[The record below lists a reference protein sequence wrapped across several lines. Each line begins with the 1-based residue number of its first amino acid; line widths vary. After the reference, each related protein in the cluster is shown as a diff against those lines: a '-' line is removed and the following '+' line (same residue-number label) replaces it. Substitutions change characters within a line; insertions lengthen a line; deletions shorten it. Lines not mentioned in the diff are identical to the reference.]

1 LSKDTGVELNFDQG
15 IARVPKLIA
24 VLGLAGT
31 GVAGWM
37 GGLAYALAFLV
48 GAGAA
53 YFNFR
58 LIERAVDRLGRLAG
72 AAAKAPRASG
82 AIMFI
87 QFAVFA
93 IGAFVIL
100 RLSGF
105 NVAVALC
112 GFLVC
117 PAAVLIEIFYEL
129 LTYEHS

>member
-1 LSKDTGVELNFDQG
+1 MELDFDEG
-15 IARVPKLIA
+15 IARVPKVIA
-24 VLGLAGT
+24 VLGLVGT
-31 GVAGWM
+31 VVAWRIGGV
-37 GGLAYALAFLV
+37 AYALAFFV

-72 AAAKAPRASG
+72 AAAKAPKASG
-82 AIMFI
+82 AVMFF

>member
-1 LSKDTGVELNFDQG
+1 MELHFDEG

-24 VLGLAGT
+24 VLGLVGT
-31 GVAGWM
+31 GVAGQM
-37 GGLAYALAFLV
+37 GGWVYAAAFLV

-53 YFNFR
+53 YFNFK

-72 AAAKAPRASG
+72 AGATKPAKASG
-82 AIMFI
+82 MMMFI
-87 QFAVFA
+87 QFTAFA

-105 NVAVALC
+105 NLTVALC

-117 PAAVLIEIFYEL
+117 PAAVLLEIFYEL
-129 LTYEHS
+129 LTYEHT

>member
-1 LSKDTGVELNFDQG
+1 MELHFDQG

-24 VLGLAGT
+24 VLGLIGT
-31 GVAGWM
+31 GVAGRI
-37 GGLAYALAFLV
+37 GGVGYALAFLV

-53 YFNFR
+53 WFNFR

-72 AAAKAPRASG
+72 AAAKAPRVSG
-82 AIMFI
+82 AMMFI

>member
-1 LSKDTGVELNFDQG
+1 MKLDFDEG

-31 GVAGWM
+31 GVAGRM
-37 GGLAYALAFLV
+37 GGLVYAAAFFV

-58 LIERAVDRLGRLAG
+58 VIERAVDRLGRLAG
-72 AAAKAPRASG
+72 AGSSKPAKASG
-82 AIMFI
+82 TAMFI
-87 QFAVFA
+87 QFITFA

-100 RLSGF
+100 RISGF
-105 NVAVALC
+105 NVTVALC

-117 PAAVLIEIFYEL
+117 PAAVLLEIFYEL
-129 LTYEHS
+129 LTYEHT